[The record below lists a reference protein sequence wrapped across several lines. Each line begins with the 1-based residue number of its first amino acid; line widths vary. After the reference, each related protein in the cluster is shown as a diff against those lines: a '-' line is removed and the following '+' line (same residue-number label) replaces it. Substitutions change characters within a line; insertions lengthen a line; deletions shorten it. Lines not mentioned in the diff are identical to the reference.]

1 MIELKNTLLYQ
12 GKYTKKNPL
21 APEKSKKK
29 GKSGTSGEMIE
40 KNVMEKNIT
49 SAQKK
54 QGSRSSNI
62 FKLLLS

>member
-29 GKSGTSGEMIE
+29 GKSGTSGEMFE
-40 KNVMEKNIT
+40 KM
-49 SAQKK
+49 
-54 QGSRSSNI
+54 
-62 FKLLLS
+62 